1 MKFSRV
7 FGLLLFGLL
16 LTVAGCSQ
24 GIKGAK
30 NWPVEDFTFIN
41 QEGESFGLKD
51 LKGKVWVANFIFTNC
66 ETVCLP
72 MTANMVQLQN
82 LLKEENITGVE
93 LVSFSVDPEVDTP
106 DALKKF
112 GEHFSADFDNY
123 NFLTGYDQEFIEE
136 FARENFKELVDKPE
150 NDDQVIHGTRFYLVD
165 QEGRIVKYYSG
176 LSDIPFEEIIDD
188 IKKLQNQK

>member
-1 MKFSRV
+1 MLAGF
-7 FGLLLFGLL
+7 LFLV
-16 LTVAGCSQ
+16 TGCSQ
-24 GIKGAK
+24 GISGAK

-41 QEGESFGLKD
+41 QDGEPFGLTD

-150 NDDQVIHGTRFYLVD
+150 NDDQVIHGTRFYLMD

>member
-16 LTVAGCSQ
+16 LMVAGCSQ

-82 LLKEENITGVE
+82 LLKEEHYRCRACF
-93 LVSFSVDPEVDTP
+93 LLVDPEVDTP

-176 LSDIPFEEIIDD
+176 LSDIPL
-188 IKKLQNQK
+188 KKLLTI